1 MSALTHIEQFIL
13 GVAAVSGDL
22 VILNGNVVGIVD
34 NSDDEAS
41 YLATDYA
48 PVVVRGRAVLYKNP
62 ATDVK
67 KYVTES
73 WVVTAPAIG
82 DRLVWDAT
90 EEEIRIDDGTSYKD
104 KDRIGMYA
112 GAATSTGETSYMI
125 IIL

>member
-22 VILNGNVVGIVD
+22 VTLNGNVVGIVD
-34 NSDDEAS
+34 NTDDEAS
-41 YLATDYA
+41 YLATDTV

-67 KYVTES
+67 KYVGEAWT
-73 WVVTAPAIG
+73 VAAPAIG
-82 DRLVWDAT
+82 DRLVWDST
-90 EEEIRIDDGTSYKD
+90 EEEIRVDDGTSYKD

-112 GAATSTGETSYMI
+112 GAATTTAATKYMLV
-125 IIL
+125 IL